1 MKNRTVDIVG
11 VGLIVAVVA
20 GMYLGGVQPLQSAY
34 SDTVSLKA
42 ELWLSQKKLSERE
55 ESEQRASNSAEILT
69 ERLEQLDIEL
79 LSIDQI
85 NSRLS
90 TLTAIAEQAGMTL
103 EGLRPGDE
111 ARAER
116 YRAIEITLVGRVDY
130 LQAVEFL
137 GQLRKQL
144 PDTGLLG
151 IRFERIA
158 NDEGVSGRLQL
169 EMVWYAAPNT

>member
-1 MKNRTVDIVG
+1 MKNGTVDIIG
-11 VGLIVAVVA
+11 VGLIAAVVS

-34 SDTVSLKA
+34 SETVSLKA
-42 ELWLSQKKLSERE
+42 ELWLSQKKLTERE

-158 NDEGVSGRLQL
+158 NEEGVSGRLQL